1 MLAMAPSKEEGAS
14 GHSEEE
20 TAAGLLFDAGATKL

>member
-1 MLAMAPSKEEGAS
+1 MAPSKEEGAS

-20 TAAGLLFDAGATKL
+20 SAAGLLIDAGATIL